1 MSREA
6 REPASGQE
14 SVPDDAVRIETRRPT
29 PLYRA
34 LSRSLLWLEARARS
48 RGPRGVRLTNLA
60 VWLAVAAAGAF
71 LLTGPVINEPRDL
84 EDITSAASEA
94 GDRWIARSFDATFH
108 VERTDDGRMLLHVEE
123 RIDAVFPDGVEESGI
138 TRTLP
143 SQYEGHDLRPEV
155 TGAEIDGEPAA
166 VTVRREATTAVLRW
180 DAGSVLA
187 GAHEFVVRYTLADVA
202 YRALDPSTGRMQ
214 DLLEWDVFGPAWP
227 QGVGSTSATIVV
239 PRDLLDAL
247 ERTPRAELAWT
258 LLSDATP
265 LTPDSETADTV
276 TYVVDNDQNLPP
288 FAQFWFTFRFA
299 DGTFSM
305 PDPAPLYWVLVVG
318 PFVPLLLLG
327 VGLLFALAARALV
340 WNDERGRAWYVAQYS
355 PDPNVPAPVASRI
368 MRQVLTA
375 PLVQA
380 ISDAHA
386 GTGRPLALGRAAWRA
401 GRPGDVVPA
410 WRAYLSAPAWRE
422 QFRLGLRRVPRGI
435 VRDVFLGAA
444 LALALLQLGLV
455 RQLSHQIPLTV
466 YWWPVAIVALTFA
479 LALVILFVA
488 LSARPLTR
496 AGALAEEHL
505 LGLRLYIE
513 QTQLRERVTLR
524 DELLPYV
531 AMFTAPRRA
540 GRLVWDLLARR
551 GHRDSR
557 ADYGLLTVPR
567 LLVRALAV
575 ASVAGALVLAFV
587 TPSPSLRERPEDV
600 AYSGDLPGG
609 RGWVVSAVDADAR
622 LERTA
627 SGAARLTVTETLGL
641 FVEDDRDQ
649 LPQLMRQ
656 WRDTVAG
663 HDMALDVSSVA
674 VDGEPVPFDVVR
686 RQDMAFLQT
695 QLTDDWAGEH
705 EVEIR
710 YTLADA
716 AAAVQRDGHWREQV
730 LWTALN
736 EGWEWA
742 WSWQEEHT
750 LQRVSATVRMSADLA
765 DAVEEGT
772 GWLAGR
778 SGDEIDVTRLPPGHR
793 DGGDVAYRWMMAA
806 DPEDD
811 WDVDA
816 NEDVGIR
823 LVFAPGTF
831 AGVDQRTWQVW
842 EATRA
847 APTVLG
853 LTLSTLAAGIA
864 FLGLM
869 LRGGGSERLKR
880 PGMLRDVVRWLPPWF
895 AASAVVVSFWRT
907 IDAVDEDPLLPLL
920 GIPAAIA
927 VALAVWNAF
936 VTRRRS

>member
-1 MSREA
+1 MSRRP
-6 REPASGQE
+6 RERAPE
-14 SVPDDAVRIETRRPT
+14 DETVPDDAVRLETRRPT

-48 RGPRGVRLTNLA
+48 RGPRGLRLTNLA
-60 VWLAVAAAGAF
+60 VWLVVAAAGA
-71 LLTGPVINEPRDL
+71 LLLAGPVINEPRDL
-84 EDITSAASEA
+84 DDITSAASEA
-94 GDRWIARSFDATFH
+94 GDRWVARSFDTTFE
-108 VERTDDGRMLLHVEE
+108 VERTEDGRMLLHVEE
-123 RIDAVFPDGVEESGI
+123 RIGAVFPDGVEESGI
-138 TRTLP
+138 TRTLA
-143 SQYEGHDLRPEV
+143 SQYEGHDLHPEV
-155 TGAEIDGEPAA
+155 TGGEIDGEPAT
-166 VTVRREATTAVLRW
+166 VTVERKATTADLRW
-180 DAGSVLA
+180 DAGSVLD
-187 GAHEFVVRYTLADVA
+187 GAHEFVVRYTLSDVA
-202 YRALDPSTGRMQ
+202 YRALDDSTGRMQ

-227 QGVGSTSATIVV
+227 QGVASTSATIVV
-239 PRDLLDAL
+239 PRDLVDVL
-247 ERTPRAELAWT
+247 ERTPRAALAWT
-258 LLSDATP
+258 LLSDATA
-265 LTPDSETADTV
+265 LTPDSETAAAV

-299 DGTFSM
+299 EGTFSM
-305 PDPAPLYWVLVVG
+305 PGPAPLYWVLVVG
-318 PFVPLLLLG
+318 PFVPLALLAAG
-327 VGLLFALAARALV
+327 VLFVLAARALV

-355 PDPNVPAPVASRI
+355 PDPKVPAPVASRL

-380 ISDAHA
+380 ITDARD
-386 GTGRPLALGRAAWRA
+386 GTGQPLALGRAAWRT
-401 GRPGDVVPA
+401 GRPGNIIPA
-410 WRAYLSAPAWRE
+410 WRAYLSAPAWRD

-444 LALALLQLGLV
+444 PALTLLQLGLV
-455 RQLSHQIPLTV
+455 RQLSHQLPLTV
-466 YWWPVAIVALTFA
+466 YWWPVAIVVLAVA

-488 LSARPLTR
+488 LSARPLTKS
-496 AGALAEEHL
+496 GALAAEHL
-505 LGLRLYIE
+505 LGLRLYLE

-540 GRLVWDLLARR
+540 GALVWDLLARR

-557 ADYGLLTVPR
+557 AAYGFLSVPR

-575 ASVAGALVLAFV
+575 ASLVGALVLAAAV
-587 TPSPSLRERPEDV
+587 PSPSLRDRPEDV

-609 RGWVVSAVDADAR
+609 RGWVVSEVDAEAR

-627 SGAARLTVTETLGL
+627 SGVARMTVTETLGV

-656 WRDTVAG
+656 WRDSVAG
-663 HDMALDVSSVA
+663 HDMALKVSAVT
-674 VDGEPVPFDVVR
+674 VDGQPVPFDVVR

-695 QLTDDWAGEH
+695 HLTGDWAGEH

-710 YTLADA
+710 YMLADA
-716 AAAVQRDGHWREQV
+716 AAAVQRDGQWREQV

-742 WSWQEEHT
+742 WSWQQEHT
-750 LQRVSATVRMSADLA
+750 IQRVAATVRIPSDLA
-765 DAVEEGT
+765 GAVAEGT

-778 SGDEIDVTRLPPGHR
+778 SGGEPAVTPLPPGRH
-793 DGGDVAYRWMMAA
+793 DGGDVVYRWVMAA

-811 WDVDA
+811 WALDA
-816 NEDVGIR
+816 NEDVGVR

-831 AGVDQRTWQVW
+831 AGVEQSTWQAW
-842 EATRA
+842 EAGRA

-853 LTLSTLAAGIA
+853 LTLSALAAGIA
-864 FLGLM
+864 LLGLM

-880 PGMLRDVVRWLPPWF
+880 PGMLRDTVRWLPPWF
-895 AASAVVVSFWRT
+895 AASAVVVFVWRT
-907 IDAVDEDPLLPLL
+907 IDAVDDDMLLPLL

-936 VTRRRS
+936 VTRSRP